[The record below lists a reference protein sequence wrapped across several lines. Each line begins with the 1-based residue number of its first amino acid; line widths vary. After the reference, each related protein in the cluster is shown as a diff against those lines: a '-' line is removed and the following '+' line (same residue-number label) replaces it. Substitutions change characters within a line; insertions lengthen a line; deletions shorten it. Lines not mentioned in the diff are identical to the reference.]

1 MGRRKGR
8 STRKNPNVKESARA
22 EDESLVNAPHSFVI
36 SRGTKLGK
44 FIQDL
49 TIDFRKVMEP
59 YTASDIKTRTK
70 NVVKDFSHVA
80 GLLKVSHLI
89 MFTRTEKSPYLKIGR
104 FPRGPTMTFR
114 IREYTLSR
122 DVRSSLRKQV
132 THDRQY
138 TNHALLILNNFSGSS
153 IPNAKPGENTLG
165 SKEME
170 LMTCMFQ
177 NMFPSINITTLKL
190 NSVRR
195 CVLLNYDSETGLV
208 EFRHYTIKIVPVGV
222 SRSVKKIVMN
232 SKLPNLSR
240 YNSVSDYFEGGGGA
254 GSESEAEGDE
264 SSHVTLPQFIS
275 SRGNTAQQKS
285 SIKLVEL
292 GPRLTLEPIK
302 IEEGLLD
309 ARMNCQSEKDKRRKL
324 QEENVKRFKSAPDSD
339 PQSEEDNDAE
349 WYEKEVGSAPE
360 KDLFDPKS
368 SSNKKRGMPMGLPA
382 RFNSGKTGFKPRD
395 SSGKTS
401 FKPRDS
407 SGKPSFKPRDSSGR
421 SNFKSKHTGKTNF
434 KSKDSNKKGKR
445 PKDVFNNQGVGPNFN
460 KGKVNKGPRVTSVKG
475 RKPKRKM
482 YNIHILSVGYSKFEK
497 DTCLANCTSTLIK
510 SPDINI
516 VVDTMTPW
524 DKDKLV
530 RELKTHRVEPDNV
543 DYLICT
549 HGHSDHVGNNNLF
562 LKAKHIVGH
571 CVHFKDVFETTP
583 FFENNG
589 EFKIDGDNL
598 KVFGTPGHT
607 MDSISVKVQT
617 KEGVVVIAGDT
628 FEKRG

>member
-309 ARMNCQSEKDKRRKL
+309 GEVLYHKLLTKTAEERQKIKVARMNCQSEKDKRRKL
-324 QEENVKRFKSAPDSD
+324 QEENVKRKEKEKKLANAKSLEGMHKKRTNLPEGFKSAPDSD

-382 RFNSGKTGFKPRD
+382 RFSKKFKKDTGKNNFMSKDSGKTGFKPRD

-475 RKPKRKM
+475 RKPKRK
-482 YNIHILSVGYSKFEK
+482 
-497 DTCLANCTSTLIK
+497 
-510 SPDINI
+510 
-516 VVDTMTPW
+516 
-524 DKDKLV
+524 
-530 RELKTHRVEPDNV
+530 
-543 DYLICT
+543 
-549 HGHSDHVGNNNLF
+549 
-562 LKAKHIVGH
+562 
-571 CVHFKDVFETTP
+571 
-583 FFENNG
+583 
-589 EFKIDGDNL
+589 
-598 KVFGTPGHT
+598 
-607 MDSISVKVQT
+607 
-617 KEGVVVIAGDT
+617 
-628 FEKRG
+628 